1 MRFNRHK
8 VHRKHTLP
16 IGTLIIVILLTII
29 SIIAFFSFKSIID
42 KKIMNSSIVSQKLTK
57 LSELVTTKYSYTK
70 LLEVKNDRQFNGV
83 SIPFTQKYFMLQ
95 YDGYIKAGVDF
106 SKLGININ
114 NNTNTI
120 TLKIDHSKI
129 LDDVIN
135 QESIHIYDE
144 KSGLFNR
151 LALSDMVDEITAQ
164 KSIVENEVVKKGFLK
179 ESDSN
184 ANILIEALLKDMGF
198 KNVNIVYNQI

>member
-1 MRFNRHK
+1 MRSNKHK
-8 VHRKHTLP
+8 VYRKHTIP
-16 IGTLIIVILLTII
+16 IRMLIILLIITSI

-42 KKIMNSSIVSQKLTK
+42 KKIMNSSIVAQKLIK
-57 LSELVTTKYSYTK
+57 LNELVTTKYSYTK
-70 LLEVKNDRQFNGV
+70 LLEVRNDRQFNGV

-95 YDGYIKAGVDF
+95 YDGYIKAGIDL
-106 SKLGININ
+106 SILDIKIN

-120 TLKIDHSKI
+120 TLKMDHSKI

-151 LALSDMVDEITAQ
+151 LVLSDMVDEITAQ

-179 ESDSN
+179 ESDLN
-184 ANILIEALLKDMGF
+184 ANVLIEAILKDMGF
-198 KNVNIVYNQI
+198 RNINIVYNQI